1 MSGPRLDGPSR
12 LLAVVY
18 AIFAL
23 SAGARSGFQIATD
36 LASAPL
42 AYLLSAAAAAV
53 YLFAALCF
61 WRPSGRSW
69 SLAVVALAI
78 ELVGVLAVGALSLAQ
93 PDLFP
98 EATVWSGFGAGYGF
112 VPLALPLVGLV
123 WLFRPSTRATFM
135 RATSA

>member
-1 MSGPRLDGPSR
+1 MSGPRVDGPSR

-53 YLFAALCF
+53 YLLAALCF

-69 SLAVVALAI
+69 SLAIIALAI